1 MQMTL
6 RQLSRKLS
14 TATAALLLVVLC
26 CSVAAACPNC
36 SEGLA
41 NQSDGGDMVAGYFWS
56 ILFMMGM
63 PFTIFTA
70 IGGYMYLEVR
80 KARKREEK
88 SDGESNAR
96 S

>member
-1 MQMTL
+1 MVTMKMTF

-36 SEGLA
+36 SDGLA
-41 NQSDGGDMVAGYFWS
+41 NQTDGGNMVAGYFWS
-56 ILFMMGM
+56 ILFMMAM
-63 PFTIFTA
+63 PFTIFTG

-88 SDGESNAR
+88 SDAAEK
-96 S
+96 

>member
-1 MQMTL
+1 MNL
-6 RQLSRKLS
+6 RQLSRNLS

-26 CSVAAACPNC
+26 CSVAVACPNC

-41 NQSDGGDMVAGYFWS
+41 DQTDGGDMVAGYFWS
-56 ILFMMGM
+56 ILFMMAM

-88 SDGESNAR
+88 SDAESSAR